1 MGNYRDWLVAGEM
14 ADALKRVNG
23 EVYATANPHKE
34 ALEAFGQEKGIEHL
48 YTDPDEMIKDP
59 NLDIV
64 YIATPHN
71 FHYQYAKQ
79 ALLAGKHVFC
89 EKASRL
95 MKSSW
100 KTWQA
105 WLKKRI

>member
-1 MGNYRDWLVAGEM
+1 MTKYNWGIIGTGWIAGEM

-23 EVYATANPHKE
+23 EVYAAANPHKE

-59 NLDIV
+59 DVDIV
-64 YIATPHN
+64 YVATPHN

-79 ALLAGKHVFC
+79 ALLAGKHVFL
-89 EKASRL
+89 R
-95 MKSSW
+95 KSDHD
-100 KTWQA
+100 Q
-105 WLKKRI
+105 